1 MSRMCCCAQMAMY
14 VGLDILRP
22 YLPEESGEGKIKGVI
37 GVVEGDTHDIGKN
50 LVKIMMETA
59 GFEMIDLGR
68 DVPLEQFIETAKEEE
83 ADLICMSTLMTT
95 TMGGM
100 ETVIQMLEDAG
111 MRDKVKVMI
120 GGGPISQK
128 YADKIGADGYS
139 QNAVEAVKLAKRLL
153 NMHRKRRSKNADSKG
168 KIVQCNERKCSRPA
182 DPASVPGGMMN
193 MVTTDLMDA
202 VDIYM
207 PQAHTDA
214 RMMAG
219 LAKAVYD
226 YGCFENYGV
235 PFCMTVEAEEMGAKV
250 EMGSRVYE
258 PHVSA
263 YAIESVEDYAK
274 LPPIDIGRG
283 RAKVVLDAIRIL
295 REETD
300 GVPIIGNL
308 TGPIST
314 ASSVMEPVVF
324 YKELRKK
331 NKQAHAY
338 MDFITR
344 QLIAFGRA
352 QIEAGADVIAISDP
366 SGTGEILGPKYF
378 EEFAVTYLNQ
388 LLDGLQEEKMG
399 TIVQ

>member
-1 MSRMCCCAQMAMY
+1 MLTPKERLYNVM
-14 VGLDILRP
+14 
-22 YLPEESGEGKIKGVI
+22 KG
-37 GVVEGDTHDIGKN
+37 
-50 LVKIMMETA
+50 
-59 GFEMIDLGR
+59 
-68 DVPLEQFIETAKEEE
+68 
-83 ADLICMSTLMTT
+83 
-95 TMGGM
+95 
-100 ETVIQMLEDAG
+100 
-111 MRDKVKVMI
+111 
-120 GGGPISQK
+120 
-128 YADKIGADGYS
+128 
-139 QNAVEAVKLAKRLL
+139 NAV
-153 NMHRKRRSKNADSKG
+153 D
-168 KIVQCNERKCSRPA
+168 RP
-182 DPASVPGGMMN
+182 PCICPGGMMN

-207 PQAHTDA
+207 PETHTDA

-226 YGCFENYGV
+226 SGCFENYGV

-263 YAIESVEDYAK
+263 YAIESVEAYGK
-274 LPPIDIGRG
+274 LPRIDTGKG

-344 QLIAFGRA
+344 QLISFGRA

-399 TIVQ
+399 TIVHICGQMSPVYKEVNMVRSSVLSFDSVVPMKEARANLKDRVLMGNVSTFALEFGEQEKVRTLAKGCVRSGSDIISPACGLGMKSPLANVQAILKCLKEDL

>member
-1 MSRMCCCAQMAMY
+1 MLTPKERLYNVM
-14 VGLDILRP
+14 
-22 YLPEESGEGKIKGVI
+22 KG
-37 GVVEGDTHDIGKN
+37 
-50 LVKIMMETA
+50 
-59 GFEMIDLGR
+59 
-68 DVPLEQFIETAKEEE
+68 
-83 ADLICMSTLMTT
+83 
-95 TMGGM
+95 
-100 ETVIQMLEDAG
+100 
-111 MRDKVKVMI
+111 
-120 GGGPISQK
+120 
-128 YADKIGADGYS
+128 
-139 QNAVEAVKLAKRLL
+139 NAV
-153 NMHRKRRSKNADSKG
+153 D
-168 KIVQCNERKCSRPA
+168 RP
-182 DPASVPGGMMN
+182 PCICPGGMMN

-207 PQAHTDA
+207 PEAHTDA

-226 YGCFENYGV
+226 SGCFENYGV

-263 YAIESVEDYAK
+263 YAIESVEDYGK
-274 LPPIDIGRG
+274 PPRIDTGKG

-344 QLIAFGRA
+344 QLISFGRA

-399 TIVQ
+399 TIVHICGQMSPVYKEVNMVRSSVLSFDSVVPMKEARANLKDRVLMGNVSTFALEFGEQEKVRTLAKGCVRSGSDIISPACGLGMKSPLANVQAILKCLKEDL